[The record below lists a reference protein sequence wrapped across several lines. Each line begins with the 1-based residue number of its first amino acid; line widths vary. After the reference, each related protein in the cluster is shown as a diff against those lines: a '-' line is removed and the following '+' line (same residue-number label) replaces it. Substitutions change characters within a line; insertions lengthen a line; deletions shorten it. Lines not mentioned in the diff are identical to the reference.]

1 MKKKV
6 LKAGLLALA
15 AIVLVVATVLTTIAY
30 LTASSAVSNVFTV
43 GNVAISMF
51 EHKVNSNGQLVDD
64 NGTVITDIA
73 NGIEVDTNSYHLVPG
88 NDYVKDPTIRILSNL
103 QNGAEAA
110 DTMYLFVKSHNMIRT
125 IEDANVTHQGEDTSV
140 NPEYTS
146 MREQMIANGWVEFIK
161 SQNGMEIIWVY
172 GSRDLTTGKITPAI
186 VDKTMTNCEK
196 AGDFRLCQGFSVDE
210 KANVADYAAA
220 RVDFAAYAIQSSC
233 VSAGTSDNVTKA
245 IWDILKDHFA
255 FEDGIHNP
263 VNPYNGATGENA
275 YAPVPQADQTLN

>member
-1 MKKKV
+1 MKAKV
-6 LKAGLLALA
+6 LKTLLLSAA
-15 AIVLVVATVLTTIAY
+15 AIVLVVATVLATIAY

-51 EHKVNSNGQLVDD
+51 EHKVNSSGQLVDA

-88 NDYVKDPTIRILSNL
+88 NHYVKDPTIRILSNL

-125 IEDANVTHQGEDTSV
+125 IEDANVTHQDEDNSV

-172 GSRDLTTGKITPAI
+172 GTRAADGTITPAI
-186 VDKTMTNCEK
+186 VNKNMTNCAK
-196 AGDFRLCQGFSVDE
+196 PGDFRLCQGFSIDE

-233 VSAGTSDNVTKA
+233 VSAGTSSNVTKA
-245 IWDILKDHFA
+245 IWDILKDHFT

-263 VNPYNGATGENA
+263 VNPYNGATGEGA
-275 YAPVPQADQTLN
+275 YAPVPKADQTIN